1 MPSVHKHSTFR
12 TSSVTVWITFA
23 NIVHLF
29 GRQLRTR
36 VAGPSEAP
44 VAPSPAQTFRRTIRA
59 VASARGPS
67 WLIQETPSHW
77 SSLNSRWTANS
88 TLQKLRD
95 PIHQQ
100 YGEYD
105 IGLWRLTGIVY
116 SAFCGQLLLQG
127 FCESKK
133 KKVLNQSKTSSIHQV
148 MALNVV
154 PCSVFLSS
162 FSIQTSKQV

>member
-1 MPSVHKHSTFR
+1 MPSVHKHFTFR
-12 TSSVTVWITFA
+12 TSSVTLWIIFA

-36 VAGPSEAP
+36 VVGPSEAP
-44 VAPSPAQTFRRTIRA
+44 VAPSPVQTFRRTIRA

-67 WLIQETPSHW
+67 WLIQETPFHW

-100 YGEYD
+100 YGEFD
-105 IGLWRLTGIVY
+105 IGL
-116 SAFCGQLLLQG
+116 CGVSLEFFILRSVVSYCCRVFAGL
-127 FCESKK
+127 KK
-133 KKVLNQSKTSSIHQV
+133 SLKSEQKFTKSWH
-148 MALNVV
+148 
-154 PCSVFLSS
+154 
-162 FSIQTSKQV
+162 